1 MINTNKMPYIAVE
14 INEILRYMSDDIL
27 SKIPNDVKIYFSNIA
42 SRDYIFRYDEN
53 KSLEEQR
60 IQKETKEMLAII
72 YKDYVCNEQEKKEFI
87 QNRRKIDYEI
97 EEEKRK
103 KYDVNNIFKK
113 EYKTEEVKKKDE
125 LIVVDKRTNLFNKL
139 ISLIKRMTNWGHK

>member
-42 SRDYIFRYDEN
+42 SKDYIFRYDEN

-60 IQKETKEMLAII
+60 IQKETKEMIAII
-72 YKDYVCNEQEKKEFI
+72 YKDYVCNEQ
-87 QNRRKIDYEI
+87 
-97 EEEKRK
+97 
-103 KYDVNNIFKK
+103 
-113 EYKTEEVKKKDE
+113 
-125 LIVVDKRTNLFNKL
+125 
-139 ISLIKRMTNWGHK
+139 